1 MQASSAITKFWQLF
15 ERRHAALA
23 QIESADDPVYDELLE
38 QLQQIDEG
46 LFFEFSAEPGD
57 CELIITAEGD
67 SDLFDLVDSIVD
79 AAPPTDGWTFI
90 ALKPKL
96 GFPETVQWDGYTVNV
111 AEVRFESLSD
121 PETGEFG
128 LRLLVP
134 GLTDEHA
141 EDAHNALLRALDH
154 ALGERAFAETIQFT
168 DVSPLE
174 TAKGKN
180 IPLKDLKQFIEW
192 RKQQLGL

>member
-1 MQASSAITKFWQLF
+1 MQASNSITKFWQLF
-15 ERRHAALA
+15 ARRHAALA
-23 QIESADDPVYDELLE
+23 QIDSADDPVYDELLE

-57 CELIITAEGD
+57 CELIITAEGN

-96 GFPETVQWDGYTVNV
+96 GFPETVQWDGYVINI
-111 AEVRFESLSD
+111 AEVRFESLCD

-128 LRLLVP
+128 VRLLVP
-134 GLTDEHA
+134 GLSEEHT

-168 DVSPLE
+168 DVAPLE
-174 TAKGKN
+174 TATGKS
-180 IPLKDLKQFIEW
+180 IALTDLEQFIEW
-192 RKQQLGL
+192 RRKQRGQ

>member
-1 MQASSAITKFWQLF
+1 MQASQTITKFWQLF
-15 ERRHAALA
+15 ERRHEALA
-23 QIESADDPVYDELLE
+23 KISSADDPVYDELLG

-46 LFFEFSAEPGD
+46 LFFEFSTSPGD

-67 SDLFDLVDSIVD
+67 SDLFDLVDSIVE
-79 AAPPTDGWTFI
+79 AAPATEGWTFF

-96 GFPETVQWDGYTVNV
+96 GFPETVQWEGYTVNI

-134 GLTDEHA
+134 GLSDEQA

-154 ALGERAFAETIQFT
+154 ALGERAFADTIQFT
-168 DVSPLE
+168 DVAPLE
-174 TAKGKN
+174 TATGKN
-180 IPLKDLKQFIEW
+180 IALTELEHFIEW
-192 RKQQLGL
+192 RKKQLSH